1 MKTKEE
7 IKAIEKS
14 KPRKFVVLYRNK
26 KGELIE
32 FNTDNEYVAHKRAI
46 LKNVDVLI
54 DTRYEARLRLHYYIL
69 RKAMWG

>member
-7 IKAIEKS
+7 IKAIKKN
-14 KPRKFVVLYRNK
+14 KPRKFIVVYRNK
-26 KGELIE
+26 KGELIQ
-32 FNTDNEYVAHKRAI
+32 FNTDDEYVAHKRAI